1 MFFITF
7 ARNFKIMKKMKH
19 ITSNHLDFMK
29 ERCFGSLGEFL
40 SKLSYAITANN
51 NRSRCQAS
59 ATKYQLNTI
68 STTRK

>member
-1 MFFITF
+1 
-7 ARNFKIMKKMKH
+7 MKH

-29 ERCFGSLGEFL
+29 KGCLESLGGFL
-40 SKLSYAITANN
+40 SKLWYAITTN

>member
-1 MFFITF
+1 M
-7 ARNFKIMKKMKH
+7 RH

-40 SKLSYAITANN
+40 SKLSYAITSN

-59 ATKYQLNTI
+59 ATKYQLNAI

>member
-7 ARNFKIMKKMKH
+7 AGNFEKMKKMKH

-40 SKLSYAITANN
+40 SKLSYAITTN

>member
-7 ARNFKIMKKMKH
+7 ARNFENMKKMKH
-19 ITSNHLDFMK
+19 IISNHLDFMK

-40 SKLSYAITANN
+40 SELSYAITTN

-59 ATKYQLNTI
+59 ATKYKLNTI

>member
-1 MFFITF
+1 M
-7 ARNFKIMKKMKH
+7 RH

-40 SKLSYAITANN
+40 SKLWYAIITI
-51 NRSRCQAS
+51 NRSRCQVS

-68 STTRK
+68 STPRK